1 MIDAT
6 SLHPALAWRRL
17 HADDAAALAHF
28 LNDVYAADDYPIVM
42 SREEAGHEL
51 AHPDIDLA
59 ADTIAGF
66 DRDGRML
73 ARGVVAA
80 RRSVAS
86 QVRVFL
92 EGDVH
97 PSVRGRGIGSALL
110 RWLEPR
116 AVERLRELERGVDPA
131 IPRLIATHYAA
142 HLPDRE
148 QLFSAAGFEPLR
160 WFAEMRRS
168 LDFPVP
174 QADPPS
180 GARFAPWSDEHTE
193 AARDAHNDAFRD
205 HWGSQPITAEEWR
218 HQHVAAP
225 SFRADLSRL
234 ALDGERVVAYVV
246 CHRYAGDQEA
256 TGKSSVWLETLGTR
270 RDYRGRGTASALIA
284 EVLRSIQAA
293 GFDQAEL
300 GVDTDNPTG
309 AVGLYERL
317 GFQPTRRWVFTA
329 KVLEPA

>member
-17 HADDAAALAHF
+17 HADDDAALAGF

-110 RWLEPR
+110 RWLEAR
-116 AVERLRELERGVDPA
+116 AVERL
-131 IPRLIATHYAA
+131 
-142 HLPDRE
+142 
-148 QLFSAAGFEPLR
+148 
-160 WFAEMRRS
+160 
-168 LDFPVP
+168 
-174 QADPPS
+174 
-180 GARFAPWSDEHTE
+180 
-193 AARDAHNDAFRD
+193 
-205 HWGSQPITAEEWR
+205 
-218 HQHVAAP
+218 
-225 SFRADLSRL
+225 
-234 ALDGERVVAYVV
+234 
-246 CHRYAGDQEA
+246 
-256 TGKSSVWLETLGTR
+256 
-270 RDYRGRGTASALIA
+270 
-284 EVLRSIQAA
+284 
-293 GFDQAEL
+293 
-300 GVDTDNPTG
+300 
-309 AVGLYERL
+309 
-317 GFQPTRRWVFTA
+317 
-329 KVLEPA
+329 